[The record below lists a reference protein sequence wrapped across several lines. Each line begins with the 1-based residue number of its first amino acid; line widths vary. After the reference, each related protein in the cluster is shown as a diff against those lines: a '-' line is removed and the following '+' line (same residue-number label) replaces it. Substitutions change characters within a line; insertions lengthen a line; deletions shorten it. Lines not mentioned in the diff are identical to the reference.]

1 MPQDTYILDCDEDV
15 AFMTGAEKLLVTW
28 KPRPRPRT
36 PSPIRK
42 LFATPVK
49 SEAGKKR
56 SRKPSAPSPP
66 AEPTSPT
73 SPTSSASG
81 SEVMAGKGG
90 EHDEGKEEG
99 GEQEEGQEKGEEET
113 PKAEDDVTESESES
127 SGDKTP

>member
-42 LFATPVK
+42 LFATPAK

-73 SPTSSASG
+73 SSASG
-81 SEVMAGKGG
+81 SEVMAGRGG